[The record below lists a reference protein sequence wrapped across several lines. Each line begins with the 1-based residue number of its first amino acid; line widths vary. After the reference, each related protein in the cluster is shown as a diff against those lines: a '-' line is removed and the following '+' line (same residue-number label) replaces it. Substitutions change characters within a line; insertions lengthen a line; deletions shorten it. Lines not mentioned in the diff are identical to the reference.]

1 MESNREVFLKMS
13 EDHYMDIPSLTR
25 EMWLTSKRIDSDTHD
40 WQENMNDVLFEML
53 YKKKKEVT
61 KQLEE
66 RQYELRELRLTK
78 KK

>member
-1 MESNREVFLKMS
+1 MKSNREVFLKMS
-13 EDHYMDIPSLTR
+13 EEHYMDIPSLTR

-40 WQENMNDVLFEML
+40 WKENMNDVLFEML
-53 YKKKKEVT
+53 YIKKKEVT

>member
-13 EDHYMDIPSLTR
+13 EEHYMDIPSLTR

-40 WQENMNDVLFEML
+40 WKENMNDVLFEML

>member
-25 EMWLTSKRIDSDTHD
+25 EMWLTSKIVSITSEN
-40 WQENMNDVLFEML
+40 WKENMKDVLFKML
-53 YKKKKEVT
+53 YEKKKKVT
-61 KQLEE
+61 KQLED
-66 RQYELRELRLTK
+66 RQQQLSDLRLTK

>member
-13 EDHYMDIPSLTR
+13 EEHYMDIPSLTR

-40 WQENMNDVLFEML
+40 WRENMNDVLFEML

>member
-40 WQENMNDVLFEML
+40 WKENMNDVLFEML